1 MGSLTNSGVL
11 LRLPCANG
19 DVARPPSPR
28 LPRGH
33 QEHEYRNSSLLPPLL
48 GVQNPN
54 EIAVCVL
61 KAALMLYPSRAFV
74 TRPLVVW
81 HPGALASFPTP
92 HLTPP
97 VSGGQG
103 PHRRPEHLAACKRP
117 NPSAALSTSHGQLWQ
132 PILVTQK
139 TRWPWDGWSRTLP
152 PAWSPEPSD
161 C

>member
-92 HLTPP
+92 PSHPTSVWGARAPP
-97 VSGGQG
+97 QARASGRLQKAQSISGFV
-103 PHRRPEHLAACKRP
+103 HITRTTVAADPCHSEDQMALGRLEP
-117 NPSAALSTSHGQLWQ
+117 NPAPSM
-132 PILVTQK
+132 
-139 TRWPWDGWSRTLP
+139 
-152 PAWSPEPSD
+152 EPRAQ
-161 C
+161 